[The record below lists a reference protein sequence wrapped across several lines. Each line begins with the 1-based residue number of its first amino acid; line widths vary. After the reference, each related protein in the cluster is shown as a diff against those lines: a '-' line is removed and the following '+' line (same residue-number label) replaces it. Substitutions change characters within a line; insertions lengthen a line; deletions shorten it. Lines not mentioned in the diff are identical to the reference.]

1 VTFSI
6 THHQPGVRLGADQ
19 CPGIDQR
26 GHGLAMAV
34 IHDAGCCTEW
44 ETGRAA
50 TPARAEAFAETAARW
65 GRPWPSQPQ
74 AGPEPEAGQ

>member
-1 VTFSI
+1 VTFTIS
-6 THHQPGVRLGADQ
+6 HPEPGARLGAGQ

-34 IHDAGCCTEW
+34 IHDTGCCTEW

-65 GRPWPSQPQ
+65 GATWPPRPQPEH
-74 AGPEPEAGQ
+74 EPEAGP